1 MKLTL
6 QAIIRVGYITEG
18 FVAEFEVCQTQKN
31 GRTERETGTWSFEYP
46 PPHFL
51 RKTMPALL

>member
-31 GRTERETGTWSFEYP
+31 GRTERETGT
-46 PPHFL
+46 
-51 RKTMPALL
+51 